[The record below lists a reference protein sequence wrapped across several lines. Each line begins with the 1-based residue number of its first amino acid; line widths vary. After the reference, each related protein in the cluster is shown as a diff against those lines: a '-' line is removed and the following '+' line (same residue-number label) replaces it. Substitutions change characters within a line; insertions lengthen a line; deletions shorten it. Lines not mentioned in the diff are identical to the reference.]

1 MVSAEL
7 YLAFI
12 LATALLIAIPGPNV
26 TLIIAHSVGHGAR
39 RAMMTVLGTQLA
51 QAAQLAFVILG
62 MTTLIALFAAVF
74 EWLRWAGVVY
84 LVWLGMQHWRAQ
96 PETPDGTRTAA
107 PRRVGG
113 RRLFWQGALVAATN
127 PKTWLFY
134 AAFFPQFVDPTRPL
148 GTQLLILSATY
159 LAIATALDSGYAL
172 IAGRM
177 GRWLRETARE
187 RVLGRITG
195 TLLIGA
201 GVWLATLRRA

>member
-1 MVSAEL
+1 MVSADL

-12 LATALLIAIPGPNV
+12 LATAILIAIPGPNV
-26 TLIIAHSVGHGAR
+26 TLIIAHSVGYGAR
-39 RAMMTVLGTQLA
+39 RAMMTVMGTQIA

-62 MTTLIALFAAVF
+62 MTTLVGLFAAVF
-74 EWLRWAGVVY
+74 EWLRWAGVIY
-84 LVWLGMQHWRAQ
+84 LVWLGVQHWRAKPAPQ
-96 PETPDGTRTAA
+96 DGDLAAA
-107 PRRVGG
+107 PRSVRG

-134 AAFFPQFVDPTRPL
+134 AAFFPQFVDPARPL
-148 GTQLLILSATY
+148 GAQLLILSATY
-159 LAIATALDSGYAL
+159 LAIATALDSSYAL
-172 IAGRM
+172 VAGRM

-187 RVLGRITG
+187 RLLGRITG